1 MMEFTNFWCFR
12 LNAISR
18 KVSRLWT
25 ARCSEYGITA
35 PQSFVILDV
44 YNYDGSSVKDI
55 AARIELDS
63 SALTGLIDRLEKEDL
78 VERQDD
84 PGDRRGTRIFLTEK
98 GRELAQTKLIPEAE
112 DFNQYIRGMIAPEIA
127 GIFQHSMD
135 LFDKEIN
142 KAFSHKNP
150 D

>member
-1 MMEFTNFWCFR
+1 MTEFTNFWCFR

-18 KVSRLWT
+18 KVSRLWA

-35 PQSFVILDV
+35 PQSFVMLDV
-44 YNYDGSSVKDI
+44 NNYQGSSVKDI

-63 SALTGLIDRLEKEDL
+63 SAVTGLIDRLEKENL

-84 PGDRRGTRIFLTEK
+84 PDDRRGTRIFLTEK
-98 GRELAQTKLIPEAE
+98 GRDLADTKLVPEVDA
-112 DFNQYIRGMIAPEIA
+112 FNQYIRGMIAPEIA

-142 KAFSHKNP
+142 KAISS
-150 D
+150 

>member
-44 YNYDGSSVKDI
+44 NNYEGSSVKDI

-63 SALTGLIDRLEKEDL
+63 SALTGLIDRLEKENL
-78 VERQDD
+78 VERKDD
-84 PGDRRGTRIFLTEK
+84 PDDRRGTKIYLTEK
-98 GRELAQTKLIPEAE
+98 GRDLAVNKLVPEAAS
-112 DFNQYIRGMIAPEIA
+112 FNQYIRGMIAPEIA

-142 KAFSHKNP
+142 KLVSS
-150 D
+150 

>member
-44 YNYDGSSVKDI
+44 NNYEGSSVKDI

-63 SALTGLIDRLEKEDL
+63 SAVTGLIDRLEKENL

-84 PGDRRGTRIFLTEK
+84 PDDRRGTRIFLTEK
-98 GRELAQTKLIPEAE
+98 GRDLAVNKLVPEAAS
-112 DFNQYIRGMIAPEIA
+112 FNQYIRGMIAPEIA
-127 GIFQHSMD
+127 GIFQHTMD

-142 KAFSHKNP
+142 KAVSS
-150 D
+150 

>member
-1 MMEFTNFWCFR
+1 MQFTDFWCFR

-18 KVSRLWT
+18 KVSRLWS

-44 YNYDGSSVKDI
+44 NNFEGSSLKDI

-63 SALTGLIDRLEKEDL
+63 SAVTGLIDRLEKENL
-78 VERQDD
+78 VERKDD
-84 PGDRRGTRIFLTEK
+84 PDDRRGTRIYLTEK
-98 GRELAQTKLIPEAE
+98 GRDLAVNQLVSEAE
-112 DFNQYIRGMIAPEIA
+112 AFNQYIRGMIAPEIA
-127 GIFQHSMD
+127 GILQHSMD

-142 KAFSHKNP
+142 KAVSS
-150 D
+150 

>member
-44 YNYDGSSVKDI
+44 NNYEGSSVKDI
-55 AARIELDS
+55 ATRIELDS
-63 SALTGLIDRLEKEDL
+63 SAVTGLIDRLEKENL

-84 PGDRRGTRIFLTEK
+84 PDDRRGTRIFLTEK
-98 GRELAQTKLIPEAE
+98 GRDLAVNKLVPEAAS
-112 DFNQYIRGMIAPEIA
+112 FNQYIRGMIAPEIA
-127 GIFQHSMD
+127 GIFQHTMD

-142 KAFSHKNP
+142 KAVSS
-150 D
+150 